1 MPLDMQLSSYGD
13 QWYSLALMS
22 KLFERMEA
30 MEE

>member
-1 MPLDMQLSSYGD
+1 MLLNMQLFSYGD
-13 QWYSLALMS
+13 QSYSSVLMS